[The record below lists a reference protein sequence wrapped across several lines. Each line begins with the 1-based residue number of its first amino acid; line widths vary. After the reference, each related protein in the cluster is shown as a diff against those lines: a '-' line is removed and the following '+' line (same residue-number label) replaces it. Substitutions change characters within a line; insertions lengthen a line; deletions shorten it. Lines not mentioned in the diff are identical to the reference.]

1 MKIND
6 DKKHRAKNLMLIWKI
21 LLGLY
26 IAIITVLAFVIPIG
40 FIPGLGERARI
51 IFLHVPSA
59 WLSVIAF
66 FVSMIYGIRYLRT
79 RNIFEDVKSASS
91 AEIGFLFCL
100 ITTVTGAIWAKF
112 NWGSFWNW
120 DPRQTSIFVL
130 LLIYGAYFVLRSAIE
145 IEERKATLSAVYSI
159 IAFVTVPFF
168 IFIMPRMMPG
178 LHPGSK
184 GDPEGAGPVLTFK
197 MDPNMRILFFAS
209 LIGFTLLYLWI
220 FKLRSKTEVLKI
232 KIENKLYQE
241 VQN

>member
-1 MKIND
+1 MT
-6 DKKHRAKNLMLIWKI
+6 WKI
-21 LLGLY
+21 LLSLY

-66 FVSMIYGIRYLRT
+66 FVAMIYAVRYLRSK
-79 RNIFEDVKSASS
+79 NIYEDVKSVAS
-91 AEIGFLFCL
+91 AEIGFLFCFV
-100 ITTVTGAIWAKF
+100 TTVTGSIWAKF

-120 DPRQTSIFVL
+120 DPRETSIFVL

-145 IEERKATLSAVYSI
+145 VEERRATLSAVYSI

-168 IFIMPRMMPG
+168 IFIMPRIMPG

-184 GDPEGAGPVLTFK
+184 GDPEGAGPVVTFK

-209 LIGFTLLYLWI
+209 LLGFTLVYLWM
-220 FKLRSKTEVLKI
+220 FNLRSRAEILKI
-232 KIENKLYQE
+232 KIQNKIYQE
-241 VQN
+241 V

>member
-1 MKIND
+1 M
-6 DKKHRAKNLMLIWKI
+6 IWKI

-26 IAIITVLAFVIPIG
+26 MALITVLAFTIPIG

-66 FVSMIYGIRYLRT
+66 FVSMLYGIKYLNSRDIV
-79 RNIFEDVKSASS
+79 NDIKSSAS
-91 AEIGFLFCL
+91 AEIGFLFCFV
-100 ITTVTGAIWAKF
+100 TTVTGSIWAKF

-120 DPRQTSIFVL
+120 DPRETSIFVL
-130 LLIYGAYFVLRSAIE
+130 LLIYGAYFVLRSAID
-145 IEERKATLSAVYSI
+145 IEDRKATLSAVYSI

-168 IFIMPRMMPG
+168 IFIMPRIMPG

-184 GDPEGAGPVLTFK
+184 GDPEGAGPVVSFK

-209 LIGFTLLYLWI
+209 LIGFTLVYFWV
-220 FKLRSKTEVLKI
+220 FKIRTKAEVLKI
-232 KIENKLYQE
+232 QIENKIYTE
-241 VQN
+241 AEKNV

>member
-1 MKIND
+1 M
-6 DKKHRAKNLMLIWKI
+6 IWKI

-26 IAIITVLAFVIPIG
+26 MALITVLAFNIPIG

-66 FVSMIYGIRYLRT
+66 FVSMLYGIKYLNSRDIV
-79 RNIFEDVKSASS
+79 NDIKSSAS
-91 AEIGFLFCL
+91 AEIGFLFCFV
-100 ITTVTGAIWAKF
+100 TTVTGSIWAKF

-120 DPRQTSIFVL
+120 DPRETSIFVL
-130 LLIYGAYFVLRSAIE
+130 LLIYGAYFVLRSAID

-168 IFIMPRMMPG
+168 IFIMPRIMPG

-184 GDPEGAGPVLTFK
+184 GDPEGAGPVVSFK

-209 LIGFTLLYLWI
+209 LIGLTLVYFWV
-220 FKLRSKTEVLKI
+220 FKIRTKAEVLKI
-232 KIENKLYQE
+232 QIENKIYTE
-241 VQN
+241 VEKNV

>member
-1 MKIND
+1 M
-6 DKKHRAKNLMLIWKI
+6 AL
-21 LLGLY
+21 
-26 IAIITVLAFVIPIG
+26 ITVLAFTIPIG

-66 FVSMIYGIRYLRT
+66 FVSMLYGIKYLNSRDIV
-79 RNIFEDVKSASS
+79 NDIKSSAS
-91 AEIGFLFCL
+91 AEIGFLFCFV
-100 ITTVTGAIWAKF
+100 TTVTGSIWAKF

-120 DPRQTSIFVL
+120 DPRETSIFVL
-130 LLIYGAYFVLRSAIE
+130 LLIYGAYFVLRSAID

-168 IFIMPRMMPG
+168 IFIMPRIMPG

-184 GDPEGAGPVLTFK
+184 GDPEGAGPVVSFK

-209 LIGFTLLYLWI
+209 LIGFMLVYFWV
-220 FKLRSKTEVLKI
+220 FKIRTKADVLKI
-232 KIENKLYQE
+232 QIENKIYTE
-241 VQN
+241 AEKNV